1 MFIYSWRD
9 DIFDVIYLY
18 CCNYYYMLSI
28 IIMTVD
34 VTVVKFVNIRI
45 IMYIN
50 VLLYVRYYYVH
61 IKKCEVMVIEC
72 II

>member
-1 MFIYSWRD
+1 
-9 DIFDVIYLY
+9 
-18 CCNYYYMLSI
+18 
-28 IIMTVD
+28 MTVD